1 MTPPPWGDTLR
12 QTACDGTAP
21 PHLTFPSPENYG
33 PAVDVK
39 DQLEYLLI
47 ELAGHLRGLC
57 RALDPSTE
65 SVRKYAALLDGLRG
79 TFDVGIY
86 NLNYDSVSLTAWPD
100 AYTGFGIRR
109 AFEARSVHDR
119 RDWSF
124 IYHLHGSV
132 HHSLTW
138 RFGDRI
144 EWWRDLGG
152 TFNDGQPGYSTDVR
166 TDGKSFPKTTLVAG
180 GFKLDQLLVEPFHTL
195 HATLVRHIYE
205 ADAILI
211 GGYGFADVH
220 VNRALRNRLD
230 REAADD
236 RPPVMILDQAND
248 KTEPMTLRG
257 CRWARELSNTLSTN
271 GDTFREPG
279 HRAPPVPVE
288 LAARRAFE
296 VSAAHRVALWHA
308 GFVDA
313 ASRLDGIIPWL
324 AGADDGALAP
334 PV

>member
-109 AFEARSVHDR
+109 
-119 RDWSF
+119 
-124 IYHLHGSV
+124 L
-132 HHSLTW
+132 L
-138 RFGDRI
+138 
-144 EWWRDLGG
+144 
-152 TFNDGQPGYSTDVR
+152 
-166 TDGKSFPKTTLVAG
+166 KVAPSMT
-180 GFKLDQLLVEPFHTL
+180 VETG
-195 HATLVRHIYE
+195 A
-205 ADAILI
+205 
-211 GGYGFADVH
+211 
-220 VNRALRNRLD
+220 
-230 REAADD
+230 
-236 RPPVMILDQAND
+236 
-248 KTEPMTLRG
+248 
-257 CRWARELSNTLSTN
+257 LSTIFM
-271 GDTFREPG
+271 G
-279 HRAPPVPVE
+279 AC
-288 LAARRAFE
+288 
-296 VSAAHRVALWHA
+296 
-308 GFVDA
+308 
-313 ASRLDGIIPWL
+313 IIR
-324 AGADDGALAP
+324 
-334 PV
+334 